1 MMNPVSLNNRD
12 VFPLESKPAEILD
25 YKIVFFG
32 KAGMAAAQHQVGE
45 SFHGV
50 LHKLTAK
57 EMQILDKIEFS
68 YSRIP
73 SKAKLYDGTI

>member
-1 MMNPVSLNNRD
+1 MMNPISLNNREIH
-12 VFPLESKPAEILD
+12 PLESKPAEIQD

-32 KAGMAAAQHQVGE
+32 SAGMACADPEVGA

-50 LHKLTAK
+50 LHKVTAK
-57 EMQILDKIEFS
+57 EMMVLDKIES
-68 YSRIP
+68 VYSRIP